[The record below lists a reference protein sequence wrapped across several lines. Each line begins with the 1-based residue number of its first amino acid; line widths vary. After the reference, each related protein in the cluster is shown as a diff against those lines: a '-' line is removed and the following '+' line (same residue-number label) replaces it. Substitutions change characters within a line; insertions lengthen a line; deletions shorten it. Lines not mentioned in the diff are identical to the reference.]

1 MTSDYDFNAIPK
13 TKEVIMQTIAFFLLF
28 IYTVTLLTSIIS
40 RRHSKIAMGGRL
52 IACGV
57 VILVLPLLVSGQLP
71 GVVFIIALIAL
82 LVIEIKSLPNN

>member
-28 IYTVTLLTSIIS
+28 IYTVTLLTSIIG

-52 IACGV
+52 IASGA
-57 VILVLPLLVSGQLP
+57 VILVLPLSLGGQLP
-71 GVVFIIALIAL
+71 RVVFIIALTAL
-82 LVIEIKSLPNN
+82 LVIEIKSLSKR